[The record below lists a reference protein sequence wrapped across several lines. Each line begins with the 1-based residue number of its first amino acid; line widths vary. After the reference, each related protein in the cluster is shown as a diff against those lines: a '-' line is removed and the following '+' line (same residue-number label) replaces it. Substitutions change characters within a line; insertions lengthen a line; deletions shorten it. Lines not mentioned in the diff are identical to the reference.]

1 MESIRFETYPLLLLK
16 TISAESSVELAKTN
30 TRSIYEHVYIKW
42 SCCVW
47 MLLVFLSDHFWDC
60 IQDILH
66 FTITTGNCTKYILE
80 SWLHVFFSLLSHSL
94 QMHTN
99 YSCKPHKYHL
109 THIHESIES
118 ILHHHKA
125 HKQLSS
131 SCEQLPGNH
140 HKSAHA
146 VPTSASESLFVC
158 SFSHRFNVVSF
169 TFERNARNNSNG
181 LPNQPRRSVQKQIAQ
196 SFHFEIW
203 NFNRKINSH
212 GWKCI
217 SRKRIENGFVLA
229 LLFMNVNI
237 IIFLLHD
244 LNFKHNKYQYI
255 RLKYRKFKQQSQ
267 LKFNT
272 IP

>member
-1 MESIRFETYPLLLLK
+1 M
-16 TISAESSVELAKTN
+16 N
-30 TRSIYEHVYIKW
+30 MYIKW

-109 THIHESIES
+109 THIHESTES

-181 LPNQPRRSVQKQIAQ
+181 LPNQPRWSVQKQIAQ